1 MQIPPKLK
9 ANDEVIIIAPA
20 RKVDKKLLTFS
31 LQLLKKWGLVPLLSK
46 NLMED
51 NGIFAGSKILRHQD
65 FQWALDHPSAKAIW
79 CFRGGYGTTQ
89 IIEEINPARFL
100 KNPKWIIGFSDITN
114 FHCFSNIILNTA
126 SLHATMPINTQSN
139 TYYTLNS
146 LKNFLINQKISY
158 EIKSNKENKLGE
170 VEATLIGGNL
180 SVLCA
185 TLGTNY
191 QPDFENKILFIE
203 DIDEYLY
210 KIDRMIWQLK
220 YAGIFHQIAGLIIG
234 HFTNIKDNSISFGK
248 SLEEIILEKVNEFNF
263 PVIFDFPAGH
273 ENENLSIPFGMKLKL
288 EAKNEYVKLYD

>member
-31 LQLLKKWGLVPLLSK
+31 LRLLKKWGLIPLLSK

-158 EIKSNKENKLGE
+158 KIKSNKENKLGE

-185 TLGTNY
+185 NLGTNY

-234 HFTNIKDNSISFGK
+234 HFTSLKDNSISFGK

-273 ENENLSIPFGMKLKL
+273 ENENLSIPFGVKLKL

>member
-9 ANDEVIIIAPA
+9 ASDEVIIIAPA

-31 LQLLKKWGLVPLLSK
+31 LKLLKKWGLVPLLSK

>member
-158 EIKSNKENKLGE
+158 KIKSNKENKLGE

-248 SLEEIILEKVNEFNF
+248 SLEEIILEKLNEFNF

>member
-46 NLMED
+46 NLMQD

-158 EIKSNKENKLGE
+158 KIKSNKENKLGE
-170 VEATLIGGNL
+170 VEAALIGGNL

>member
-46 NLMED
+46 NLMQD
-51 NGIFAGSKILRHQD
+51 NGIFAGSKIFRHQD

-146 LKNFLINQKISY
+146 LKNFLINQKINY
-158 EIKSNKENKLGE
+158 KIKSNKENKLGE

>member
-288 EAKNEYVKLYD
+288 EAKNQYVKLYD

>member
-46 NLMED
+46 NLMQD

-146 LKNFLINQKISY
+146 LKNFLINQKICY
-158 EIKSNKENKLGE
+158 KIKSNKENKLGE

-288 EAKNEYVKLYD
+288 EAKNQYVKLYD

>member
-158 EIKSNKENKLGE
+158 KIKSNKENKLGE
-170 VEATLIGGNL
+170 VEAALIGGNL

-288 EAKNEYVKLYD
+288 EAKNQYVKLYD

>member
-46 NLMED
+46 NLMQD

-100 KNPKWIIGFSDITN
+100 KNPKWLIGFSDITN

-158 EIKSNKENKLGE
+158 KIKSNKENKLGE

>member
-1 MQIPPKLK
+1 
-9 ANDEVIIIAPA
+9 
-20 RKVDKKLLTFS
+20 
-31 LQLLKKWGLVPLLSK
+31 
-46 NLMED
+46 
-51 NGIFAGSKILRHQD
+51 
-65 FQWALDHPSAKAIW
+65 
-79 CFRGGYGTTQ
+79 
-89 IIEEINPARFL
+89 
-100 KNPKWIIGFSDITN
+100 
-114 FHCFSNIILNTA
+114 
-126 SLHATMPINTQSN
+126 MPINTQSN

-158 EIKSNKENKLGE
+158 KIKSNKENKLGE

>member
-158 EIKSNKENKLGE
+158 KIKSNKENKLGE

-288 EAKNEYVKLYD
+288 EAKNEYVKLYY

>member
-158 EIKSNKENKLGE
+158 KIKSNKENKLGE

>member
-31 LQLLKKWGLVPLLSK
+31 LKLLKKWGLVPLLSK

>member
-9 ANDEVIIIAPA
+9 ANDEVIIVAPA

-31 LQLLKKWGLVPLLSK
+31 LKLLKKWGLVPLLSK

>member
-46 NLMED
+46 NLMQD

-65 FQWALDHPSAKAIW
+65 FQWALDQPSAKAIW

-158 EIKSNKENKLGE
+158 KIKSNKENKLGE